1 VKKRRS
7 VKIKLVSSGKS
18 TLADVITISEELPA
32 SEGKREYGLSV
43 SKSNGTC
50 DISVSNSNGTRDISV
65 SNSNGKCGTCG
76 KSGRSG
82 SKSNDNCTLSTSGEQ
97 TINACELPG
106 AFIKYLEE
114 VAGPHAGTVLDAIR
128 SGTPEISIRLNP
140 FKPINVASVAHDASN
155 LNDRV
160 SWCSNGLYL
169 KQRPSFTLDPAFH
182 AGAYYVQEPS
192 SMFLEMLRPLLAKLS
207 PASVLDL
214 CAAPGGKSTHL
225 ISMLPLGTQITV
237 NEVIKSRLSILRE
250 NIVKWGVPGIKV
262 TGKEAHKFIPAG
274 SIAEEFITDLNT
286 SDLNTSGL
294 NASGLNTSYLNTSY
308 LNTSYLNTSDLN
320 TSDLNTS
327 DLNIS
332 HINISGQTISD
343 LNSAGLSTSEIDSSD
358 LNATELSS
366 SELNTTTNLNI
377 SGLDTSGLK
386 ASGLNTSDLNTS
398 YLKASDLN
406 ASDLNHSTFNISSSN
421 GSLPDFFDFIL
432 VDAPCSGEGMFRK
445 DPAAI
450 QEWSEEN
457 VRMCAARQKKIVK
470 DIWNAL
476 RPGGV
481 LAYSTCTFNR
491 YENDDNVL
499 WFKKE
504 LGAYIISLEEFYEQ
518 NALKT
523 LFNNKIRA
531 EWGIQKS
538 PQGGYQFF
546 PGVVRGEG
554 LYLALLYKPES
565 TMNAFSLKHN
575 HLSNFN
581 SNDAASCQ
589 INSNNNSSNKAASNQ
604 SHLNSLKSNETTSNQ
619 FNLNNNKS
627 NRSAANKPNLRK
639 SELNKNSSYKSISNK
654 SSSSNPTSHRFSSS
668 SPSSSSPSL
677 NNANRTHLTVPT
689 HEEALMI
696 DIDKLSTS
704 TQSFFAATQ
713 YNKNELHYKSEKSD
727 DFSRKISG
735 KKVYLNVDFK
745 ATKDHSAGEWPEFEL
760 TKEQALKFLARES
773 LVLHNAPLG
782 YLKVTYGGLGLGF
795 VKNIGSRAN
804 NLLPTNLRIRKQ

>member
-1 VKKRRS
+1 MKKRRS

-50 DISVSNSNGTRDISV
+50 DISV

-286 SDLNTSGL
+286 SDLNTS
-294 NASGLNTSYLNTSY
+294 
-308 LNTSYLNTSDLN
+308 
-320 TSDLNTS
+320 
-327 DLNIS
+327 
-332 HINISGQTISD
+332 
-343 LNSAGLSTSEIDSSD
+343 
-358 LNATELSS
+358 
-366 SELNTTTNLNI
+366 
-377 SGLDTSGLK
+377 
-386 ASGLNTSDLNTS
+386 

-491 YENDDNVL
+491 FENDDNVL

-518 NALKT
+518 NGLKT

-727 DFSRKISG
+727 DFSKRISG
-735 KKVYLNVDFK
+735 KKVYPNADFK
-745 ATKDHSAGEWPEFEL
+745 DAKDHSSGVWPEFEL